1 MSAAGFRRRLRR
13 ARREF
18 GQYLSGPPARFA
30 FEHRLFNAM
39 LLVIGFFSA
48 IATALMPVLGL
59 EPGIFWTGLVGLGLI
74 AVVYYLSRGRGWF
87 TPAVIWLFVSFVV
100 AAFSAVYYYN
110 AGLDGPGVYMVL
122 MLALIFPMVAPLRHQ
137 GGMVAVLGLN
147 LLALLA
153 VEYYLP
159 AWPRPYP
166 GRLARFLD
174 HATAVAYTLGLGLVA
189 LRAFKVSYYRE
200 RTKTLRQNALL
211 ARQRARLAAQTA
223 DLQTALALSQARA
236 EFIQALLRELSH
248 RVKNNLQFVSALLS
262 LQAGQATTPATRLAL
277 EESRQRLFSII
288 LLHQRLYRD
297 GDNDGD
303 GGDSDPTQALAIALP
318 AYLTELTTGLLDA
331 VPTPAGRPTLHLS
344 CAPDLALPTETVLPL
359 GLILNELLTN
369 ALKYAFPA
377 SRTVAPQ
384 LTCALT
390 RVSAEVLTL
399 TVSDNGVGLP
409 PGLDPLAA
417 PGFGLRLVR
426 LLSRQLDGELACTPA
441 PGGGVV
447 WHLRLPMPDSTT
459 ASALFGA

>member
-1 MSAAGFRRRLRR
+1 MSAAGFRRHLRR
-13 ARREF
+13 ARREL

-48 IATALMPVLGL
+48 IATVLIPTLGL
-59 EPGIFWTGLVGLGLI
+59 EPGVFWTGLVGLGLTG
-74 AVVYYLSRGRGWF
+74 VVYFLSRGRGWF
-87 TPAVIWLFVSFVV
+87 TPAVIWLFVGFVV
-100 AAFSAVYYYN
+100 VVFSAVYYYN

-122 MLALIFPMVAPLRHQ
+122 LLALIFSMIAPLRHQ
-137 GGMVAVLGLN
+137 GWIVAVLGLN

-166 GRLARFLD
+166 GRPARFLD
-174 HATAVAYTLGLGLVA
+174 HATAVAYTLGLGLMA
-189 LRAFKVSYYRE
+189 LRAFNVSYYRE

-236 EFIQALLRELSH
+236 EFIQALLRELNH

-262 LQAGQATTPATRLAL
+262 LQAGQATAPATRQAL

-297 GDNDGD
+297 GDNDSDNG
-303 GGDSDPTQALAIALP
+303 DPTQALAIALP

-331 VPTPAGRPTLHLS
+331 VLTPAGRPTLHLT
-344 CAPDLALPTETVLPL
+344 CAPDLTLPTEMVLPL

-377 SRTVAPQ
+377 GLAAAPQ

-390 RVSAEVLTL
+390 LTSDEVLTL
-399 TVSDNGVGLP
+399 AVNDNGVGLP

-417 PGFGLRLVR
+417 SGFGLRLVR

-441 PGGGVV
+441 PGGGVA
-447 WHLRLPMPDSTT
+447 WHLRLPMPDS
-459 ASALFGA
+459 AAVPGGSGA